1 MMMMMMIIIIIIYYY
16 HSSQVIYKYYDF
28 IVIGAGSAG
37 AVVANRLSEQPDWNV
52 LLLEAGGDETETS
65 DVPAL
70 AAYLQLS
77 ELDWQ
82 YKTEPQPTAC
92 LAFNDKRYSTRPALL
107 PNHSIVNFLEKLKEN
122 ISQTET
128 GFSSFF
134 YTFISSLLIPTLSR
148 KIVTTGLIVI
158 DSYRC

>member
-1 MMMMMMIIIIIIYYY
+1 M
-16 HSSQVIYKYYDF
+16 IYKYYDF

-92 LAFNDKRYSTRPALL
+92 LAFNDKRYKNETKQQQINQLDILL
-107 PNHSIVNFLEKLKEN
+107 LLTTDYVTHLNR
-122 ISQTET
+122 
-128 GFSSFF
+128 SSF
-134 YTFISSLLIPTLSR
+134 ILKSLDNRFLQKNFQSVNSR
-148 KIVTTGLIVI
+148 PCPNVCTTGLI
-158 DSYRC
+158 SNQSTNL

>member
-16 HSSQVIYKYYDF
+16 YSSQVIYKYYDF

-92 LAFNDKRYSTRPALL
+92 LAFNDKRYSTR
-107 PNHSIVNFLEKLKEN
+107 NGHH
-122 ISQTET
+122 
-128 GFSSFF
+128 
-134 YTFISSLLIPTLSR
+134 R
-148 KIVTTGLIVI
+148 
-158 DSYRC
+158 YRITQL